1 MNQISTT
8 PNEIAKFFRES
19 VSFDFNRETI
29 ISYQQIESDPDSF
42 YALIDREA
50 FIALLNDAIGQDNQ
64 LVDIFSD
71 LYDVELGIQK
81 FSNKNARNSPRQFVT
96 YFLNQQKY
104 QYHKNAIAKVYIAI
118 NTWLAFFG
126 EGEIKP
132 DWSRCPFCG
141 SAVSSGICTNRLCK
155 KTTND
160 CMSAISELADILL
173 AEKSG
178 KPTATPKYWDDI
190 NPGCE
195 FYVEYKNP
203 IELIRQARERE
214 RQAEE
219 EKIKQAKLLQAE
231 QTYNSYISK
240 INVESGK
247 DEPDYDSLL
256 EAFIK
261 EPTIVAVSQ
270 YKDKLFNKKIEELKD
285 IISKKKSE
293 HLSHK
298 DRKKKEI
305 ELKNSITKFLEVS
318 TRLENELSSTVS
330 PIPVLK
336 DLLATADET
345 YSRIIALIGSGLSYP
360 SKHIEDKVNK
370 WGKQN
375 RDIIS
380 KFIVNKERRDI
391 ALSQQNSLQIKVN
404 ELLIEISAATE
415 KDNKAAYFKERI
427 QNEIEN
433 NDEYSVLRTEY
444 SSQYK
449 EILLPLREQ
458 LAELTQRE
466 NEQKLSNFLIDAKK
480 LLDDINKCLPKDK
493 HHSILEKRFKT
504 VFAQYSA
511 IETHADYKRYKNVI
525 QEKLLILSRGENEYF
540 AKKKKRTKAIKITSV
555 VVILALIIS
564 FASTFLFELSGSFS
578 FSLFLP
584 SSAIEIIG
592 EEDGE
597 NIIVT
602 AASDNYKHISL
613 PEKTRLK
620 WHISSKNVTKI
631 GEKCFYENSSIE
643 TIVLPKSIEAIEDYA
658 FANCGS
664 LKSITLKSIAP
675 PEIGENT
682 FTNTNAVFYVPQE
695 NYIAYLSDERWSSYS
710 ERIFPD
716 FENDY
721 EHCCILFDSSGGSTL
736 APISTYPINSALHVE
751 ISPSKSGYWFVGW
764 YALVDG
770 NKVEYEIGN
779 TIVTNSVKLYAEWVV
794 ADYSVKF
801 DYDGGYGEIDEMF
814 FTYLQIYDE
823 LPDAHKDGYSFDGWY
838 IGGSKI
844 EAGDI
849 VNLIGNDVAKAK
861 WLPNSYTVEFDYNQ
875 GITSTTEKIVIFNSE
890 YGVLPETSRKGYK
903 FVGWLN
909 GKEIITENSIV
920 TTFENHTLIAQWEA
934 IKYIVIINS
943 PDGSPTRQE
952 IDCSYDS
959 QIKYKIPERRG
970 YDFTGLANKD
980 MSFSADDSLCNLT
993 DEENVVIELSA
1004 NWTIITYQIGY
1015 ETYGGV
1021 NNRSN
1026 PENYTVESDEI
1037 YFENPSRAGYSFVCW
1052 CTDDTLTTEI
1062 SSIPTNSIGDR
1073 MVYAKWQAN
1082 TNILHFDANGSLGSM
1097 DDLQIKT
1104 DESIKL
1110 PACEFLKTG
1119 YSFVGWR
1126 ITDNIEDGASLP
1138 NEAIYTMGPNVE
1150 YTLYAV
1156 WEEKEYKIEYVL
1168 DGGKNSSLNPSSY
1181 TINSETVSFHNPSK
1195 DGYSFVGWYSNSS
1208 LTISISEIQS
1218 GTIGD
1223 KTIYAKWTAN
1233 SNQIIFNANGG
1244 SGTMTSMSAATNE
1257 TVTLPAN
1264 NFYRT
1269 GYKFA
1274 GWGTNASGASVYV
1287 DRAPYTMGTATSYTL
1302 YAVWT
1307 QTAYI
1312 ISYNLN
1318 GGTNSTANPNG
1329 YNSEGGA
1336 ITLASPTKTGSTF
1349 AGWYTESTFTN
1360 KITSISSGSSRNY
1373 NLYAKWTSNTYT
1385 VSYNYD
1391 GGSGSPSSKSV
1402 TYNASIYNDTVS
1414 TYGSLPNANKTG
1426 YTFTGWY
1433 YADTNTLVTSDS
1445 KIVTAGNHT
1454 LKAHYSINSY
1464 YVYITQSNV
1473 TVTVQ
1478 KYNSSSGTWTTIS
1491 SGALIEY
1498 GTSIKITW
1506 STNSGYH
1513 DGWCKC
1519 NNANI
1524 SSGYTT
1530 TMPVDGLT
1538 ITTGATQD
1546 SSSCLARGT
1555 LITMSD
1561 GSQKAIE
1568 DINVGDYVLA
1578 LDHNTGEIVKTKVF
1592 YTYYNYGF
1600 VDSINLTFSNGAT
1613 IELVNAGQGLFDITL
1628 NRYVLINANTV
1639 TEYIGHH
1646 FIYVE
1651 FINGLAT
1658 LNSVELTQYHL
1669 TQKLMG
1675 FFDLATENTMNSIA
1689 NGFIDC
1695 PDTVVGLS
1703 NIFDFGVD
1711 FTYDPVQLIND
1722 IETYGLFTYEEWSEY
1737 VSYEDFTLFNGAYLK
1752 IAIGKGLL
1760 TMDDIYLLITDLL
1773 GSRES

>member
-8 PNEIAKFFRES
+8 PIEIAKFFRES

-29 ISYQQIESDPDSF
+29 ISYQQIENDSESF
-42 YALIDREA
+42 YSLIDRES
-50 FIALLNDAIGQDNQ
+50 FIALLNDSIGQDNQ

-71 LYDVELGIQK
+71 LYDAELGIQK

-104 QYHKNAIAKVYIAI
+104 QYHKNAIAKVYIVI

-126 EGEIKP
+126 KGEIKP

-141 SAVSSGICTNRLCK
+141 SAVSSGICTNKSCK

-173 AEKSG
+173 VEKSG
-178 KPTATPKYWDDI
+178 KLSATPKYWDEI
-190 NPGCE
+190 YPGCE

-219 EKIKQAKLLQAE
+219 EKIKQVKLLQAE
-231 QTYNSYISK
+231 QTYNSYLAK

-247 DEPDYDSLL
+247 DEPDYDALL
-256 EAFIK
+256 ESFIQ

-270 YKDKLFNKKIEELKD
+270 YKDKAFNKKVEELRD
-285 IISKKKSE
+285 IINKKKTE
-293 HLSHK
+293 YISHK
-298 DRKKKEI
+298 ARKKNEV

-330 PIPVLK
+330 SISALK
-336 DLLATADET
+336 DLLATADEA

-360 SKHIEDKVNK
+360 SKTIEEKVAK

-380 KFIVNKERRDI
+380 KFIVNKERRDE

-404 ELLIEISAATE
+404 ELLIEISAVTE

-449 EILLPLREQ
+449 EILLPLRTR
-458 LAELTQRE
+458 LSELTQRE

-480 LLDDINKCLPKDK
+480 LLDDINKCQPKDK
-493 HHSILEKRFKT
+493 HHSILEKRSNT
-504 VFAQYSA
+504 IFAQYSA
-511 IETHADYKRYKNVI
+511 IETHADYKRFKNII
-525 QEKLLILSRGENEYF
+525 QEKLLILSRSENEYF
-540 AKKKKRTKAIKITSV
+540 TKRKKRNKTIKITSI
-555 VVILALIIS
+555 VVILSLVITLI
-564 FASTFLFELSGSFS
+564 STFVFELSGSFS
-578 FSLFLP
+578 FSMFLP
-584 SSAIEIIG
+584 SSAVEIVG
-592 EEDGE
+592 EEQGE

-602 AASDNYKHISL
+602 AASDNYKHISI

-620 WHISSKNVTKI
+620 WHILSKNVTKI
-631 GEKCFYENSSIE
+631 DEKCFYENSNIE
-643 TIVLPKSIEAIEDYA
+643 TITLPKSIETIGDYA
-658 FANCGS
+658 FANCSS
-664 LKSITLKSIAP
+664 LKSISLKSIVP
-675 PEIGENT
+675 PEIAQNT
-682 FTNTNAVFYVPQE
+682 FNNTNAVFYVPQD
-695 NYIAYLSDERWSSYS
+695 NYIAYLNDEQWGSYS

-721 EHCCILFDSSGGSTL
+721 DHCCILFDSMGGSSF
-736 APISTYPINSALHVE
+736 APISSYPINSALQVE
-751 ISPSKSGYWFVGW
+751 SSPLKSGYRFVGW
-764 YALVDG
+764 YSLVED

-801 DYDGGYGEIDEMF
+801 DYDGGYGEIDELF
-814 FTYLQIYDE
+814 FTYSHTYSE
-823 LPDAHKDGYSFDGWY
+823 LPEAKKDGYSFDGWY
-838 IGGSKI
+838 IGDLKI
-844 EAGDI
+844 ETGDRI
-849 VNLIGNDVAKAK
+849 SLTGNEVAKAR
-861 WLPNSYTVEFDYNQ
+861 WLPNSYIVEFDYNQ
-875 GITSTTEKIVIFNSE
+875 GITSTTEKIVIFNST
-890 YGVLPETSRKGYK
+890 YGVLPETTRKGYK
-903 FVGWLN
+903 FVGWFI
-909 GKEIITENSIV
+909 GKENITENSIV
-920 TTFENHTLIAQWEA
+920 STFANHTLIAQWEA
-934 IKYIVIINS
+934 IKYTVIINS
-943 PDGSPTRQE
+943 PEGSPSRQVIE
-952 IDCSYDS
+952 CLYDL
-959 QIKYKIPERRG
+959 QVKFQIPERRG
-970 YDFTGLANKD
+970 YDFAGLANKD
-980 MSFSADDSLCNLT
+980 MSFSADDTLINLT
-993 DEENVVIELSA
+993 DEENIVIELSTS
-1004 NWTIITYQIGY
+1004 WTIITYQIGY

-1021 NNRSN
+1021 NNRNN

-1037 YFENPSRAGYSFVCW
+1037 HFENPSRAGYSFVCW

-1062 SSIPTNSIGDR
+1062 SYIPTNSIGDR

-1082 TNILHFDANGSLGSM
+1082 TNTLHFDPNGSLGHM
-1097 DDLQIKT
+1097 DDLKIKT
-1104 DESIKL
+1104 DESVKL
-1110 PACEFLKTG
+1110 PASEFLKTG

-1138 NEAIYTMGPNVE
+1138 NEAIYTMGPNAE

-1156 WEEKEYKIEYVL
+1156 WEEKEYRIEYVL
-1168 DGGKNSSLNPSSY
+1168 DGGKNSSLNPNSY
-1181 TINSETVSFHNPSK
+1181 TINSETISFRNPSK

-1208 LTISISEIQS
+1208 LTLSINEIQS

-1244 SGTMTSMSAATNE
+1244 SGTMTNITAATDE
-1257 TVTLPAN
+1257 TITLPAN

-1287 DRAPYTMGTATSYTL
+1287 DQAAYTMGAAISYTL
-1302 YAVWT
+1302 YAVWS
-1307 QTAYI
+1307 QTAYT

-1318 GGTNSTANPNG
+1318 GGVNSTANPNG
-1329 YNSEGGA
+1329 YNSEGST

-1349 AGWYTESTFTN
+1349 VGWYTESTFTN
-1360 KITSISSGSSRNY
+1360 RITSIASGSTRNY
-1373 NLYAKWTSNTYT
+1373 SLYAKWTSNNYT
-1385 VSYNYD
+1385 ITYNYD
-1391 GGSGSPSSKSV
+1391 GGSGASSSKSV
-1402 TYNASIYNDTVS
+1402 AYNASIYNDTVN
-1414 TYGSLPNANKTG
+1414 TYGSLPTATKTG

-1433 YADTNTLVTSDS
+1433 YEESNTQVTADS
-1445 KIVTAGNHT
+1445 KILTAGNHT
-1454 LKAHYSINSY
+1454 LKAHYTKNSY
-1464 YVYITQSNV
+1464 YVYINENNV
-1473 TVTVQ
+1473 DVKVIRNDTNTEV
-1478 KYNSSSGTWTTIS
+1478 SSGS
-1491 SGALIEY
+1491 KVPY
-1498 GTSIKITW
+1498 GTSLSISFT
-1506 STNSGYH
+1506 TNSGYH
-1513 DGWCKC
+1513 DGWCDY
-1519 NNANI
+1519 
-1524 SSGYTT
+1524 SGQTIP
-1530 TMPVDGLT
+1530 MPASDLT
-1538 ITTGATQD
+1538 INSGATKD
-1546 SSSCLARGT
+1546 SSSSCLARGT

-1561 GSQKAIE
+1561 GSQKSIE
-1568 DINVGDYVLA
+1568 DVNVGDYVLA

-1592 YTYYNYGF
+1592 YTYYNYGY
-1600 VDSINLTFSNGAT
+1600 VDSISLSFSNGAT

-1639 TEYIGHH
+1639 TEYIGHY
-1646 FIYVE
+1646 FLYVE
-1651 FINGLAT
+1651 FVSGVAS
-1658 LNSVELTQYHL
+1658 LNSVALTQYYL

-1711 FTYDPVQLIND
+1711 YTYDSLQLIND

-1737 VSYEDFTLFNGAYLK
+1737 VSYEDFSLFNGAYFK
-1752 IAIGKGLL
+1752 IAIGKGIL
-1760 TMDDIYLLITDLL
+1760 TTEDIYQLINDLL
-1773 GSRES
+1773 GSRQ